1 MKERKYILCRLDK
14 TQVNTQQKYIQL
26 LVPLYAKSHPPILH
40 HSFRPIA
47 WILEGAILIR
57 ITNFFNAN
65 WHFFFWAVFF
75 LPKFK
80 VSAREMTCERNKKTY
95 MEKYPMAKVL
105 IYFFLRLTTQLL
117 SSFWNLLLQRKYTNG
132 ALFFVLSVLLQDF
145 YCSQMGKAI

>member
-1 MKERKYILCRLDK
+1 MQIGIFSFGLC
-14 TQVNTQQKYIQL
+14 
-26 LVPLYAKSHPPILH
+26 
-40 HSFRPIA
+40 
-47 WILEGAILIR
+47 
-57 ITNFFNAN
+57 
-65 WHFFFWAVFF
+65 FF

-80 VSAREMTCERNKKTY
+80 VSAREMTYERNKKTY

-145 YCSQMGKAI
+145 YCSQMGKAIQSPLEGKLWEGLKQWEGHKSAEFVFLGISEQSHNEFSNHKALCFAY